1 MRVSA
6 SNSTDKALVG
16 LTLTLPAGRVTGRLG
31 PVLRCLVERVVV
43 EILKA
48 ILKLFIDQT
57 CRMLFLR
64 SIQLLVTHMTDSL
77 AHLDSWKCIHVLLI
91 VIPGRV
97 WAKIVSSHVL
107 SMMLVRNQ
115 RHLVIAGL
123 KVLVVVLHFILR
135 HLLLVLLIEHK
146 VPTRKPL
153 VPKGLLDPTIEFVD

>member
-1 MRVSA
+1 
-6 SNSTDKALVG
+6 
-16 LTLTLPAGRVTGRLG
+16 
-31 PVLRCLVERVVV
+31 
-43 EILKA
+43 
-48 ILKLFIDQT
+48 
-57 CRMLFLR
+57 MLFLR

-135 HLLLVLLIEHK
+135 HLLMVLLIEHK

-153 VPKGLLDPTIEFVD
+153 VPKGLLDPTVKFVD